1 MGGHANGQHASRM
14 AIQTIIDYMLPKIS
28 MKNQMDEEALL
39 NLLCEGVQRANQ
51 AVHQRN
57 LEERADMGTTMTAAL
72 IVGATAYVANPA
84 DTRTFLDL
92 LPQPPTKILLTI
104 HQVPDLFRT

>member
-39 NLLCEGVQRANQ
+39 NLLCEGGQSANQ

-57 LEERADMGTTMTAAL
+57 LAEQADMGTTMTAAL
-72 IVGATAYVANPA
+72 DVDATAYVAN
-84 DTRTFLDL
+84 DGDSRTYLYL
-92 LPQPPTKILLTI
+92 KPERLTTMT
-104 HQVPDLFRT
+104 HAHC